1 MQAPHWP
8 AADFRTFGVYMKTV
22 ALLIHLVAALWCQSV
37 LAADFEDFGQQMSYF
52 YLTPSQESFNTLQ
65 KNADRFRDKLEG
77 AGNGADILVAVMI
90 AKISQTNNWPI
101 GDGGLGRRAKE
112 IVEGKSR
119 LATYVIDD
127 SQVDPTK
134 LDIWWVSFFATGDD
148 HFLENIFQYA
158 GLELPKGDIGRM
170 LVIGA
175 ATWSFK
181 ANCRQHKRVL
191 EFARQ
196 KLNSP
201 SISEAQAKFVKES
214 IAFAETRSTEQGAP
228 GDAPKAARP

>member
-1 MQAPHWP
+1 
-8 AADFRTFGVYMKTV
+8 MKTV
-22 ALLIHLVAALWCQSV
+22 ALFIYLVATLCCQSV
-37 LAADFEDFGQQMSYF
+37 LADDLEDFGKQMSYF
-52 YLTPSQESFNTLQ
+52 YLTPSQESFNTFQ
-65 KNADRFRDKLEG
+65 KNADRFRDRLEG

-101 GDGGLGRRAKE
+101 GDGAFGKRAKE

-119 LATYVIDD
+119 LAKYVIDD

-134 LDIWWVSFFATGDD
+134 LDVWWASFFATGDEL
-148 HFLENIFQYA
+148 FLEKIFQHA

-170 LVIGA
+170 LVVGA

-181 ANCRQHKRVL
+181 ANCRQHKKVL
-191 EFARQ
+191 EFARR
-196 KLNSP
+196 KLNSL

-214 IAFAETRSTEQGAP
+214 IAFSETKSTEQGAP
-228 GDAPKAARP
+228 GDTPKAARP